1 MDLDQTK
8 DRNNM
13 AACITAYNIPIY
25 THTYIYGIAEVKSPA
40 SSTETKERKMHLKK
54 VKRRAR

>member
-1 MDLDQTK
+1 MIVNKETNSLTS
-8 DRNNM
+8 M
-13 AACITAYNIPIY
+13 ADY
-25 THTYIYGIAEVKSPA
+25 TLLIRIHTYIYGIAEVKSPA